1 MYAIAM
7 ADHDQENMEISKDI
21 LRTKDGIDRLSLFL
35 SSMGRLIPLSFLCST
50 SYSTFLS
57 RFTNSSYHIFLISL
71 CLYVLNMG

>member
-35 SSMGRLIPLSFLCST
+35 SSMGRLIPLFFYAVPST
-50 SYSTFLS
+50 LHFYQDLQIPAITF
-57 RFTNSSYHIFLISL
+57 F
-71 CLYVLNMG
+71 